1 MSCDWAANGN
11 SVGQPKC
18 KRKKIYYKRWFSSS
32 ASFLERQVLVS
43 PPNTLF
49 FSVWPLFRLTKH
61 DACHNGGKK
70 LLGLDFSHCT
80 CHNGGKIL
88 GKHRNN
94 EIFEF
99 GYPLFSFCLKKGF
112 SSVSHALDLF
122 FTPLFSYFL
131 SLKPPLSPP
140 NSFIGL
146 KRHVFS
152 VFNVFIFLMP
162 FKHTYLAIF
171 SPSSLSQ
178 ASESLWL
185 VFKGVFSLF
194 LMSILISDAFWV
206 VLYLFPRMWACLI
219 AFFYMYRPFFLG
231 ILFWGICLWLF
242 GFGAL
247 FSAWLSGLSG
257 VVDQGDAQW
266 SPTSLA
272 SLFQGVCQLPRSFLK
287 TGPLSEC
294 SV

>member
-1 MSCDWAANGN
+1 VSCDWAANGN

-194 LMSILISDAFWV
+194 LMSILISNAFWTH
-206 VLYLFPRMWACLI
+206 
-219 AFFYMYRPFFLG
+219 
-231 ILFWGICLWLF
+231 
-242 GFGAL
+242 L
-247 FSAWLSGLSG
+247 FSHF
-257 VVDQGDAQW
+257 Q
-266 SPTSLA
+266 SL
-272 SLFQGVCQLPRSFLK
+272 K
-287 TGPLSEC
+287 PLSSLQNSLIGLQRC
-294 SV
+294 VFSVFNVYPYFWCLLSSSLPFSTYVGLLDCLFLYV